1 VSEQTWWPAAARTR
15 TVGVLV
21 EAGPRGGGRYLV
33 TVDRELL
40 LGRDDACPVVFLSDR
55 VSRRHARLLPMGGD
69 RYAVEDLRSLN
80 GTYVNGARVVGSRE
94 LFDGDRLRLGDVEL
108 AFRVRA
114 AGADLPA
121 APRRPPAAH
130 EGAPRGAT
138 VAMPPPGAPADAPGE
153 VAGDGGRPGAR
164 SRKGSVIMLMV
175 LAVVVAGV
183 GMTAANALFGRAV
196 FPLPFRDTAV
206 TAAQRLPAGC
216 AARPTM
222 SLQPAGGRKGV
233 SVSVRGTCF
242 QPAERVRVSLG
253 GKVLTTA
260 TADGQGS
267 LTARVRLDA
276 AAACPADR
284 CELVLEGTQSARRQ
298 SATYAAKAA

>member
-1 VSEQTWWPAAARTR
+1 MSEQTWWPAATRTG

-55 VSRRHARLLPMGGD
+55 VSRRHARLLPMGAG

-80 GTYVNGARVVGSRE
+80 GTYVNGARVIGSRE

-108 AFRVRA
+108 GFRVQTDA
-114 AGADLPA
+114 AGLPS
-121 APRRPPAAH
+121 APRRAPAP
-130 EGAPRGAT
+130 EQGAPRGAT
-138 VAMPPPGAPADAPGE
+138 AAMPPSGAPAEMAP
-153 VAGDGGRPGAR
+153 AGDGRRPGAR
-164 SRKGSVIMLMV
+164 SRKGSVIMLLA

-183 GMTAANALFGRAV
+183 GMTAANALFGRTV
-196 FPLPFRDTAV
+196 FPLPFRAAAV
-206 TAAQRLPAGC
+206 SAAQHLPAGC
-216 AARPTM
+216 AALPTV
-222 SLQPAGGRKGV
+222 SLQPARGRKGLPL
-233 SVSVRGTCF
+233 SVRGTCF
-242 QPAERVRVSLG
+242 QPAEQVRVTLG

-260 TADGQGS
+260 TADGKGS
-267 LTARVRLDA
+267 LTTHVRLDA

-284 CELVLEGTQSARRQ
+284 CELVLEGAQSARRQ
-298 SATYAAKAA
+298 SATYAAKGA

>member
-1 VSEQTWWPAAARTR
+1 MAHHGAHRNGRGARR
-15 TVGVLV
+15 

-55 VSRRHARLLPMGGD
+55 VSRRHARLLPMGAG

-108 AFRVRA
+108 AFRVQ
-114 AGADLPA
+114 AGGAGLPA
-121 APRRPPAAH
+121 APRRAPASE

-138 VAMPPPGAPADAPGE
+138 VAMPPSGAPAAAPSQAPP
-153 VAGDGGRPGAR
+153 AGRRRRAGVR
-164 SRKGSVIMLMV
+164 SRWASAIVLTA
-175 LAVVVAGV
+175 LAVVVAGA
-183 GMTAANALFGRAV
+183 GMSAANALFGRPV
-196 FPLPFRDTAV
+196 FPLPFR
-206 TAAQRLPAGC
+206 AAAASAAERLPAGC
-216 AARPTM
+216 AARPTVAV
-222 SLQPAGGRKGV
+222 QPASGRKGV
-233 SVSVRGTCF
+233 PVTVRGTCF
-242 QPAERVRVSLG
+242 RPAEQVRVSLS
-253 GKVLTTA
+253 GKVLATA
-260 TADGQGS
+260 TTDKQGA

-298 SATYAAKAA
+298 SATYAAKAR